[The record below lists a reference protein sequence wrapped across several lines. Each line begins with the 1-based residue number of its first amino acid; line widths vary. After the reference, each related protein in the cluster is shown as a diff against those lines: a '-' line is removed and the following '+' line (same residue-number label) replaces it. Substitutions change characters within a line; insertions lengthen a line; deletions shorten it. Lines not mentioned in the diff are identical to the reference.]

1 MSGEYQLNQ
10 LNQGEVQRV
19 REAPFRLLCNTFG
32 HCVFVGGEGSTLPNL
47 SMKNEQPQ
55 TTSKLNNSIITNTQ
69 KKQADYH

>member
-1 MSGEYQLNQ
+1 M
-10 LNQGEVQRV
+10 QRV

-55 TTSKLNNSIITNTQ
+55 TAPNHYKGRG
-69 KKQADYH
+69 KKNCEKAVMLTAWVDMAVL